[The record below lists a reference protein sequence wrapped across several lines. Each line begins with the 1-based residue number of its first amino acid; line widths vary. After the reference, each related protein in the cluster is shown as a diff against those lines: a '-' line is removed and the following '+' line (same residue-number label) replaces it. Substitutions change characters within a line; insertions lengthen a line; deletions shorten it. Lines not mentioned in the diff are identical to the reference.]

1 MRLDTLLERLE
12 YKVVQGSAET
22 EVTTL
27 INDSRKVEN
36 GSASAVQ
43 CQTVLRMRQKLQKKE
58 RLH

>member
-27 INDSRKVEN
+27 INDSRQVEN
-36 GSASAVQ
+36 GSVFVCIRGAVSDGLNYAAY
-43 CQTVLRMRQKLQKKE
+43 VA
-58 RLH
+58 